1 MCLVRSEFPSGTVLP
16 WQNCCFLPLHC
27 LLEMRKNKKA
37 KDSKRR
43 VEGLPGKFPGTNN
56 VQITASETDRCYREW
71 CRTHRAGSWLERGLC
86 SRCKQQVTLQ
96 ICSQVLLAT
105 IAGNRD
111 VCAVGG
117 LKGTLAK
124 AVNMQVN
131 VKASPLGH

>member
-56 VQITASETDRCYREW
+56 VQITASETDRCYREG
-71 CRTHRAGSWLERGLC
+71 AGHTELG
-86 SRCKQQVTLQ
+86 V
-96 ICSQVLLAT
+96 
-105 IAGNRD
+105 
-111 VCAVGG
+111 G
-117 LKGTLAK
+117 LKGVFAQGANSK
-124 AVNMQVN
+124 SHYKCARRC
-131 VKASPLGH
+131 SWPLLREIEMCVQSGG